1 MLVCASHLGSIE
13 EIENGLRWDAAML
26 GAEIDRRAAQ
36 FSRLEVVR
44 SSRVAIACGGGAE
57 FFADL
62 LAVWRLGATAI
73 CLDPALTPGEREN
86 ILAFAKPDVVLMAR
100 DTAIRPMARS
110 EAPSAHSPLEGDE
123 CDGHSIPRLARG
135 AHDPT
140 SLPGREPTEAKSHA
154 QAWTRGPPAP
164 GDPALVL
171 FTSGTTAA
179 PKGVVLSFGAIA
191 ARIASNVAQIGEG
204 TLARTL
210 ITLPTHFGHGLIGN
224 ALTPLL
230 SGGTIVVPPGGTAL
244 AKDLGR
250 LIDRHR
256 IGFLT
261 SVPALWRVALK
272 FGAAPQGDTLRRVH
286 VGSAPLSAALWSDVA
301 AWSRCE
307 TVNCYG
313 MTETANWFSGASSRE
328 AIAEGLVGAPWEG
341 AAAVRDAGGAIG
353 TSGEGEI
360 VVRSTGLMS
369 CYLGRP
375 DLTAAV
381 LQDGWYRTGDC
392 GWIDPTGRIRL
403 TGRIKDEIN
412 RAGFKVQPAEID
424 VLLETHPAVAEA
436 CVFAVPDP
444 VGGESIAAAVRLA
457 SGASA
462 TSEMLR
468 AWCRQRL
475 RREAVPEHW
484 FFVREM
490 PRNARGK
497 VSRDAVRRT
506 VTSGAA

>member
-1 MLVCASHLGSIE
+1 MLVSPSRLGAIE
-13 EIENGLRWDAAML
+13 EIETGLRWDAAVL
-26 GAEIDRRAAQ
+26 GAEIGRRVARL
-36 FSRLEVVR
+36 SRLEVVR
-44 SSRVAIACGGGAE
+44 SSRVAIACGGGAD

-62 LAVWRLGATAI
+62 LAVWSLGATAI
-73 CLDPALTPGEREN
+73 CLDPALTLSEREN
-86 ILAFAKPDVVLMAR
+86 VLAFAKPDVVLIAR
-100 DTAIRPMARS
+100 DTSIRHAHAR
-110 EAPSAHSPLEGDE
+110 
-123 CDGHSIPRLARG
+123 
-135 AHDPT
+135 T
-140 SLPGREPTEAKSHA
+140 T
-154 QAWTRGPPAP
+154 GPPEP

-191 ARIASNVAQIGEG
+191 ARIASNVAQVGEG
-204 TLARTL
+204 ALARTL

-230 SGGTIVVPPGGTAL
+230 SGGTIVVPPSGAAL
-244 AKDLGR
+244 ANDLSR

-261 SVPALWRVALK
+261 SVPALWRMALK
-272 FGAAPQGDTLRRVH
+272 FSAPPQGDTLRRVH
-286 VGSAPLSAALWSDVA
+286 VGSAPLAAALWSDVA

-313 MTETANWFSGASSRE
+313 MTETANWFSGASSRDT
-328 AIAEGLVGAPWEG
+328 IAEGLVGAPWEG

-360 VVRSTGLMS
+360 VVRCAGLMS
-369 CYLGRP
+369 SYLGRP

-381 LQDGWYRTGDC
+381 LQDGWYRTGDR

-444 VGGESIAAAVRLA
+444 VGGESVAAAVRLA
-457 SGASA
+457 PGASA
-462 TSEMLR
+462 SSETLR
-468 AWCRQRL
+468 AWCRERL

-484 FFVREM
+484 FFVQQM

-497 VSRDAVRRT
+497 LSRDAVRRT